1 MTTISMLQLMS
12 TRIMPIP
19 SQAVVIHL
27 VDLVLCADL
36 DLMDLDQDQCADLD
50 QDQCV
55 VLTALDLNVDLMDPD
70 LDQCVDLMDLD
81 LSVDTQL
88 NLHVEPVDNV
98 CLLDALLKDQHLF
111 QLKQKVLLIT
121 RNLKLL

>member
-1 MTTISMLQLMS
+1 MLLLMS

-36 DLMDLDQDQCADLD
+36 DLMDLD

>member
-1 MTTISMLQLMS
+1 MLLLMS

-36 DLMDLDQDQCADLD
+36 DLMDLDQDQC
-50 QDQCV
+50 V

-81 LSVDTQL
+81 LDQCVDTQL

-111 QLKQKVLLIT
+111 QLKQKVLLIA